1 LEAKVKMLLAA
12 SKRNISCLVILMVS
26 VAGAGAA
33 VTPSQRDAEQMRQ
46 KIDLISQNALSAQPA
61 PRRTTVSEAE
71 INAYLAIDA
80 RDQLPQGVI
89 DPAVSILGEGR
100 VSGRA
105 TVDLDAVSKE
115 RSSGGFFDPMRYLT
129 GQLPVTAT
137 GVLHTDNGIARLDLE
152 SAQVSGV
159 SVPKAMLQQLLSYYS
174 RSEQHPDGVSLDDP
188 FPLPAKIQR
197 IEMGRGSAVIVQ

>member
-1 LEAKVKMLLAA
+1 
-12 SKRNISCLVILMVS
+12 
-26 VAGAGAA
+26 
-33 VTPSQRDAEQMRQ
+33 MRQ
-46 KIDLISQNALSAQPA
+46 KIDLITQNAQGAQA
-61 PRRTTVSEAE
+61 MPRRTTVTEAE
-71 INAYLAIDA
+71 VNAYLALDA

-115 RSSGGFFDPMRYLT
+115 RASGGFFDPMRYLT
-129 GQLPVTAT
+129 GQLPVSAT
-137 GVLHTDNGIARLDLE
+137 GVLHTDKGVARLDLE

-197 IEMGRGSAVIVQ
+197 IEMGRGLAVIVQ

>member
-1 LEAKVKMLLAA
+1 MKMLSAA
-12 SKRNISCLVILMVS
+12 PQRIPCLVMFVVS
-26 VAGAGAA
+26 VVGAGAA
-33 VTPSQRDAEQMRQ
+33 VAPSQRDAEQMRQ
-46 KIDLISQNALSAQPA
+46 KIDLINQNGLSTQPA
-61 PRRTTVSEAE
+61 PRRTTVTEAE

-100 VSGRA
+100 VSGKA

-129 GQLPVTAT
+129 GQLPVAAT
-137 GVLHTDNGIARLDLE
+137 GVLHADNGMARLDLE

-197 IEMGRGSAVIVQ
+197 IEVGRGSAVIVQ